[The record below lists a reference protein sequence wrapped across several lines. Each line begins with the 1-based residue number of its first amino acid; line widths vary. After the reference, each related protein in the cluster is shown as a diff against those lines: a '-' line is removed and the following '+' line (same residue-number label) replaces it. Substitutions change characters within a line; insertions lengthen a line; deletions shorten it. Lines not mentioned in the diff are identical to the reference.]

1 MRKMIRM
8 LIVASVIAALSAIG
22 LTTASTAHAATGTA
36 CYGNGISALGVAQ
49 CNGLDPAQS
58 YNFSSG
64 GECSSGAST
73 PLSENVLGGYLELRW
88 GPNCATNWTRF
99 TPGNNDEYAIWV
111 TNTDTGVWAGN
122 GLYRT
127 YVWSGQA
134 NISHYSDQVFAPDP
148 QPASA
153 CVQDIT
159 RGAIEACISQ

>member
-1 MRKMIRM
+1 MRKMIRI
-8 LIVASVIAALSAIG
+8 LIAACVIAAIPAIG
-22 LTTASTAHAATGTA
+22 LTAASTAYAGTGTS